1 MDILMTEHKK
11 LILVDGSSYLF
22 RAFHAL
28 PPLMNSKKIP
38 TGAVKG
44 VINMIRSMVKNNP
57 ESNVVIVFDAKGKT
71 FRNELYDAYK
81 AHRPP
86 MPDELKVQIAP
97 IHKIV
102 EAMGLPILI
111 IDGVEADDV
120 IGTLAREA
128 SAAGISTLISTG
140 DKDLAQLVDDQ
151 VSLIN
156 TMTNEALDTDGVKSK
171 FGVYPNQIIDYLA
184 LVGDSADNIPGVPSV
199 GPKTAVKWLAEH
211 QSMSE
216 IIDNASSISGK
227 VGERLRESVEVLLL
241 SYELATIKTDVE
253 LKMGVQDLKRKKAD
267 NKKLLE
273 LFSELEFKTWV
284 NELKDEGVE
293 FNSGN
298 EPALEN
304 KADNQASSEFKE
316 IERNYSL
323 IDSKESLK
331 DFVTSC
337 ANLSCIGL
345 SCEIEAE
352 HFMGAKVVGIS
363 MCAEPGH
370 GVYIPLNHAESEEKS
385 TVTQLNSLFVFN
397 QLKPILENESVLKA
411 GHDLKNLAHVFEN
424 YGVTLAPLKADV
436 MVASYVYDSV
446 SSKHRLFDIARD
458 RLGLVMTDF
467 ESVLGKGRNKKTIS
481 QIAPIDVLKCSAEKA
496 DVSLRSWIILNQ
508 LLSESGSL
516 HDVFC
521 YFEQPLIQVLKDV
534 EKSGVCVDKSALLIQ
549 SSDLHI
555 QLKSLASQ
563 VFKLAGEDFNLGSPK
578 QLQSILYEKLNLPML
593 KKTKTGQP
601 STAEPV
607 LAELAESFELPR
619 LILEHRSLSKIKSTY
634 TDKLPL
640 QIQDRT
646 KRIHSTF
653 QQAVTATGRLSSTD
667 PNLQNIP
674 IRTCEGRRVRKA
686 FISEPDYK
694 ILAADYS
701 QVELRIMAHLS
712 KDPGLLAAFNS
723 DQDVHRATAA
733 DVFGVAINEVSDDE
747 RRSAKAINFGLIYGM
762 SAFGLAK
769 QLNIGRQEANEYIER
784 YFAKYPNV
792 KRYMDQTQSFA
803 GENGYVETI
812 FGRRLYLPDI
822 NAGNGMLRKA
832 AQRTA
837 INAPMQGSA
846 ADIIKRAMID
856 IYNWL
861 PESGLDAQMLLQVH
875 DELVF
880 EVHHKDVELVSE
892 GVNFRMMSAAS
903 LSVPLIV
910 DIGIGANWDEAH

>member
-1 MDILMTEHKK
+1 MTEYKK

-28 PPLMNSKKIP
+28 PPLVNSKQMP

-44 VINMIRSMVKNNP
+44 VINMIRSMVRSNP
-57 ESNVVIVFDAKGKT
+57 DSNVVIVFDAKGKT
-71 FRNELYDAYK
+71 FRNDLYDDYK

-86 MPDELKVQIAP
+86 MPDELKVQIPP

-102 EAMGLPILI
+102 EAMGLPMLI
-111 IDGVEADDV
+111 IDRVEADDV
-120 IGTLAREA
+120 IGTLARKA
-128 SAAGISTLISTG
+128 SEAGISTLISTG

-156 TMTNEALDTDGVKSK
+156 TMTNEALDVDGVKAK

-199 GPKTAVKWLAEH
+199 GPKTAVKWLSEY
-211 QSMSE
+211 QSMLN
-216 IIDNASSISGK
+216 IIDNASLITGK
-227 VGERLRESVEVLLL
+227 VGERLRESIDVLLL
-241 SYELATIKTDVE
+241 SYELATIKIDVD
-253 LKMGVQDLKRKKAD
+253 LKVEVQDLKQRNAD
-267 NKKLLE
+267 NTELLR
-273 LFSELEFKTWV
+273 LFLELEFKTWV
-284 NELKDEGVE
+284 AELKNEGIE
-293 FNSGN
+293 FNPIDES
-298 EPALEN
+298 AIEN
-304 KADNQASSEFKE
+304 IAVNRTLSKFKN
-316 IERNYSL
+316 IDVNYSL
-323 IDSKESLK
+323 VDSKESLK
-331 DFVTSC
+331 DLIASC
-337 ANLSCIGL
+337 ESLSCIGL
-345 SCEIEAE
+345 SFEVDTE
-352 HFMGAKVVGIS
+352 HFMDAKVVGIGFS
-363 MCAEPGH
+363 FEPGH
-370 GVYIPLNHAESEEKS
+370 GAYIPLNHVEIKEKLS
-385 TVTQLNSLFVFN
+385 IKQLDAFFVFN
-397 QLKPILENESVLKA
+397 QLKPILENKLVLKA

-424 YGVTLAPLKADV
+424 HGVNLMPLEADI

-458 RLGLVMTDF
+458 RLGLEMTDF
-467 ESVLGKGRNKKTIS
+467 ESLLGKGRNKKTVS
-481 QIAPIDVLKCSAEKA
+481 QIAPIDVMKVSAEKA
-496 DVSLRSWIILNQ
+496 DFSLRSWLILNQ
-508 LLSESGSL
+508 LLSESGIL
-516 HDVFC
+516 HDVFR
-521 YFEQPLIQVLKDV
+521 YFEQPLIQVLRDI
-534 EKSGVCVDKSALLIQ
+534 EKSGVSVDQSALQIQ
-549 SSDLHI
+549 SSDLGV
-555 QLKSLASQ
+555 QLKSLAMQ
-563 VFKLAGEDFNLGSPK
+563 VFNLAGENFNLGSPK
-578 QLQSILYEKLNLPML
+578 QLQSILYEKLGLPML

-640 QIQDRT
+640 QIQGRT

-674 IRTCEGRRVRKA
+674 IRTQEGRRVRKA
-686 FISEPDYK
+686 FISAPDYK
-694 ILAADYS
+694 LLAADYS

-712 KDPGLLAAFNS
+712 QDPGLLAAFNS
-723 DQDVHRATAA
+723 DQDVHRATAS
-733 DVFGVAINEVSDDE
+733 DVFGVAINDVSDEE

-769 QLNIGRQEANEYIER
+769 QLNIGRQEASEYIER

-792 KRYMDQTQSFA
+792 KSYMDQTQSFA
-803 GENGYVETI
+803 GEKGYVETI

-861 PESGLDAQMLLQVH
+861 PGSGLDARMLLQVH

-880 EVHHKDVELVSE
+880 EVHQKDVELVSD

-910 DIGIGANWDEAH
+910 DIGIGTNWDEAH

>member
-1 MDILMTEHKK
+1 MTEHKK

-211 QSMSE
+211 QSISE

-241 SYELATIKTDVE
+241 SYELATIKIDVE

-267 NKKLLE
+267 N
-273 LFSELEFKTWV
+273 
-284 NELKDEGVE
+284 
-293 FNSGN
+293 
-298 EPALEN
+298 
-304 KADNQASSEFKE
+304 E

-337 ANLSCIGL
+337 ANSSCIGL

-458 RLGLVMTDF
+458 RLGLVMADF

-640 QIQDRT
+640 RIQDRT

>member
-1 MDILMTEHKK
+1 MTERKK

-28 PPLMNSKKIP
+28 PPLMNSKKMP

-71 FRNELYDAYK
+71 FRNELYAAYK

-156 TMTNEALDTDGVKSK
+156 TMTNEPLDADGVKSK

-199 GPKTAVKWLAEH
+199 GPKTAVKWLAEY
-211 QSMSE
+211 QSMSK

-227 VGERLRESVEVLLL
+227 VGERLRESIEVLLL

-253 LKMGVQDLKRKKAD
+253 LKIGVQDLKQKNAD
-267 NKKLLE
+267 NTKLLE

-284 NELKDEGVE
+284 NELRNEGVE
-293 FNSGN
+293 CNASD
-298 EPALEN
+298 EPAFEN
-304 KADNQASSEFKE
+304 KAANQALREFKE
-316 IERNYSL
+316 VERNYSL
-323 IDSKESLK
+323 IDSKESLE

-337 ANLSCIGL
+337 ANSSCIGL
-345 SCEIEAE
+345 SCEIDAE
-352 HFMGAKVVGIS
+352 HFMGANVVGIGMS
-363 MCAEPGH
+363 AEPGH
-370 GVYIPLNHAESEEKS
+370 GVYIPLSHAESEEKS
-385 TVTQLNSLFVFN
+385 TVTQLDSLFVFN

-424 YGVTLAPLKADV
+424 YGVSLAPLKADV
-436 MVASYVYDSV
+436 MVASYVYNSV

-458 RLGLVMTDF
+458 RLGFVLADS
-467 ESVLGKGRNKKTIS
+467 EPLLGKGRNKKTIS
-481 QIAPIDVLKCSAEKA
+481 QIAPIDVLKYSAEKA

-508 LLSESGSL
+508 LLSESASL
-516 HDVFC
+516 HDVFR
-521 YFEQPLIQVLKDV
+521 YFEQPLIQVLKDI

-549 SSDLHI
+549 SSDLDI
-555 QLKSLASQ
+555 QLTSLASQ
-563 VFKLAGEDFNLGSPK
+563 VFNLAGENFNLGSPK

-733 DVFGVAINEVSDDE
+733 DVFGVAINDVSDDE

-784 YFAKYPNV
+784 YFTKYPNV

-837 INAPMQGSA
+837 INAPMQGTA

-910 DIGIGANWDEAH
+910 DIGIGGNWDEAH

>member
-1 MDILMTEHKK
+1 MTEHKK

-253 LKMGVQDLKRKKAD
+253 LKMGAQDLKRKKAD

-337 ANLSCIGL
+337 ANSSCIGL

-458 RLGLVMTDF
+458 RLGLVMADF
-467 ESVLGKGRNKKTIS
+467 ESLLGKGRNKKTIS

-496 DVSLRSWIILNQ
+496 DFSLRSWIILNQ

-521 YFEQPLIQVLKDV
+521 YFEQPLIQVLKDI

>member
-1 MDILMTEHKK
+1 MTEHKK

-298 EPALEN
+298 ETALEN

-337 ANLSCIGL
+337 ANSSCIGL

-352 HFMGAKVVGIS
+352 HFMGAKVVGRS

-458 RLGLVMTDF
+458 RLGLVMADF

>member
-1 MDILMTEHKK
+1 MTEHKK

-241 SYELATIKTDVE
+241 SYELATIKIDVE

-337 ANLSCIGL
+337 ANSSCIGL

-458 RLGLVMTDF
+458 RLGLVMADF

>member
-1 MDILMTEHKK
+1 MGILMTEHKK

-337 ANLSCIGL
+337 ANSSCIGL

-458 RLGLVMTDF
+458 RLGLVMADF

>member
-1 MDILMTEHKK
+1 MTEHKK

-337 ANLSCIGL
+337 ANSSCIGL

-458 RLGLVMTDF
+458 RLGLVMADF

>member
-1 MDILMTEHKK
+1 MTEHKK

-337 ANLSCIGL
+337 ANSSCIGL

-436 MVASYVYDSV
+436 MVASYVYYSV

-458 RLGLVMTDF
+458 RLGLVMADF

>member
-1 MDILMTEHKK
+1 MTEHKK

-298 EPALEN
+298 EPFLEN

-337 ANLSCIGL
+337 ANSSCIGL

-458 RLGLVMTDF
+458 RLGLVMADF

>member
-1 MDILMTEHKK
+1 MTEYKK

-28 PPLMNSKKIP
+28 PPLVNSKQMP

-44 VINMIRSMVKNNP
+44 VINMIRSMVRSNP
-57 ESNVVIVFDAKGKT
+57 DSNVVIVFDAKGKT
-71 FRNELYDAYK
+71 FRNDLYVDYK

-86 MPDELKVQIAP
+86 MPDELKVQIPP

-102 EAMGLPILI
+102 EAMGLPMLI
-111 IDGVEADDV
+111 IDRVEADDV
-120 IGTLAREA
+120 IGTLARKA
-128 SAAGISTLISTG
+128 SEAGISTLISTG

-156 TMTNEALDTDGVKSK
+156 TMTNEALDVDGVKAK

-199 GPKTAVKWLAEH
+199 GPKTAVKWLSEY
-211 QSMSE
+211 QSMLN
-216 IIDNASSISGK
+216 IIDNASLITGK
-227 VGERLRESVEVLLL
+227 VGERLRESIDVLLL
-241 SYELATIKTDVE
+241 SYELATIKIDVD
-253 LKMGVQDLKRKKAD
+253 LKVEVQDLKQRNAD
-267 NKKLLE
+267 NTELLR
-273 LFSELEFKTWV
+273 LFLELEFKTWV
-284 NELKDEGVE
+284 AELKNEGIE
-293 FNSGN
+293 FNPIDES
-298 EPALEN
+298 AIEN
-304 KADNQASSEFKE
+304 IAVNRTLSKFKN
-316 IERNYSL
+316 IDVNYSL
-323 IDSKESLK
+323 VDSKESLK
-331 DFVTSC
+331 DLIASC
-337 ANLSCIGL
+337 ESLSCIGL
-345 SCEIEAE
+345 SFEVDTE
-352 HFMGAKVVGIS
+352 HFMDAKVVGIGFS
-363 MCAEPGH
+363 FEPGH
-370 GVYIPLNHAESEEKS
+370 GAYIPLNHVEIKEKS
-385 TVTQLNSLFVFN
+385 SIKQLDAFFVFN
-397 QLKPILENESVLKA
+397 QLKPILENKLVLKA

-424 YGVTLAPLKADV
+424 HGVNLMPLEADI

-458 RLGLVMTDF
+458 RLGIEMTDF
-467 ESVLGKGRNKKTIS
+467 ESLLGKGRNKKTVS
-481 QIAPIDVLKCSAEKA
+481 QIAPIDVMKVSAEKA
-496 DVSLRSWIILNQ
+496 DFSLRSWLILNQ
-508 LLSESGSL
+508 LLSESGIL
-516 HDVFC
+516 HDVFR
-521 YFEQPLIQVLKDV
+521 YFEQPLIKVLRDI
-534 EKSGVCVDKSALLIQ
+534 EKSGVSVDQSALQIQ
-549 SSDLHI
+549 SSDLEV
-555 QLKSLASQ
+555 QLKSLAMQ
-563 VFKLAGEDFNLGSPK
+563 VFNLAGENFNLGSPK
-578 QLQSILYEKLNLPML
+578 QLQSILYEKLGLPML

-640 QIQDRT
+640 QIQGRT

-674 IRTCEGRRVRKA
+674 IRTQEGRRVRKA
-686 FISEPDYK
+686 FISAPDYK
-694 ILAADYS
+694 LLAADYS

-712 KDPGLLAAFNS
+712 QDPGLLAAFNS
-723 DQDVHRATAA
+723 DQDVHRATAS
-733 DVFGVAINEVSDDE
+733 DVFGVAINDVSDEE

-769 QLNIGRQEANEYIER
+769 QLNIGRQEASEYIER

-792 KRYMDQTQSFA
+792 KSYMDQTQSFA
-803 GENGYVETI
+803 GEKGYVETI

-861 PESGLDAQMLLQVH
+861 PGSGLDARMLLQVH

-880 EVHHKDVELVSE
+880 EVHQKDVELVSD

-910 DIGIGANWDEAH
+910 DIGIGTNWDEAH

>member
-316 IERNYSL
+316 IELNYSL

-337 ANLSCIGL
+337 ANSSCIGL

>member
-1 MDILMTEHKK
+1 MTEHKK

-128 SAAGISTLISTG
+128 SAAGVSTLISTG

-337 ANLSCIGL
+337 ANSSCIGL

-458 RLGLVMTDF
+458 RLGLVMADF

-733 DVFGVAINEVSDDE
+733 DVFGVDINEVSDDE

>member
-1 MDILMTEHKK
+1 MTEHKK

-284 NELKDEGVE
+284 NELKDEGIE

-337 ANLSCIGL
+337 ANSSCIGL

-458 RLGLVMTDF
+458 RLGLVMADF

>member
-1 MDILMTEHKK
+1 MTEHKK

-156 TMTNEALDTDGVKSK
+156 TMTNEALDTYGVKSK

-337 ANLSCIGL
+337 ANSSCIGL

-458 RLGLVMTDF
+458 RLGLVMADF

>member
-1 MDILMTEHKK
+1 MTGHKR

-28 PPLMNSKKIP
+28 PPLVNSKQIP

-44 VINMIRSMVKNNP
+44 VINMIRSMIKSNP
-57 ESNVVIVFDAKGKT
+57 DSNVVIVFDAKGKT
-71 FRNELYDAYK
+71 FRNDLYDDYK

-97 IHKIV
+97 IHQIV

-128 SAAGISTLISTG
+128 SKAGISTLISTG

-156 TMTNEALDTDGVKSK
+156 TMTNEVLDVDGVKSK

-199 GPKTAVKWLAEH
+199 GPKTAVKWLLEY
-211 QSMSE
+211 QSMLN
-216 IIDNASSISGK
+216 IINNASLIAGK
-227 VGERLRESVEVLLL
+227 VGERLRESIDVLLL
-241 SYELATIKTDVE
+241 SYELATIKIDVD
-253 LKMGVQDLKRKKAD
+253 LKMGVKDLKQKDAD
-267 NKKLLE
+267 NTELLK

-284 NELKDEGVE
+284 NELKNEGAE
-293 FNSGN
+293 FNSS
-298 EPALEN
+298 EESVIEN
-304 KADNQASSEFKE
+304 IAIHRTFSEFE
-316 IERNYSL
+316 NIDLNYLL
-323 IDSKESLK
+323 IDTKESLK
-331 DFVTSC
+331 DLIVSC
-337 ANLSCIGL
+337 ESLNCVGL
-345 SCEIEAE
+345 SFEVDSE
-352 HFMGAKVVGIS
+352 HFMGANVVGIGLS
-363 MCAEPGH
+363 FEPGH
-370 GVYIPLNHAESEEKS
+370 GAYIPLSHVEIEEKS
-385 TVTQLNSLFVFN
+385 GIKQLDATFVFN
-397 QLKPILENESVLKA
+397 QLKPVLENELVLKA

-424 YGVTLAPLKADV
+424 HGVNLRPLKADI

-458 RLGLVMTDF
+458 RLGLEMIDC
-467 ESVLGKGRNKKTIS
+467 ESLLGKGRNKKTVS
-481 QIAPIDVLKCSAEKA
+481 QAAPIDVMKVSAEKA
-496 DVSLRSWIILNQ
+496 DFSLRSWLVLNQ
-508 LLSESGSL
+508 LLSESGIL
-516 HDVFC
+516 HDVFR
-521 YFEQPLIQVLKDV
+521 YFEQPLIQVLKDI
-534 EKSGVCVDKSALLIQ
+534 EKSGVSVDQSALQIQ
-549 SSDLHI
+549 SSDLEV
-555 QLKSLASQ
+555 QLENLATQ
-563 VFKLAGEDFNLGSPK
+563 VFNLAGQNFNLGSPK
-578 QLQSILYEKLNLPML
+578 QLQSILYEKLGLPML

-674 IRTCEGRRVRKA
+674 IRTYEGRRVRKA
-686 FISEPDYK
+686 FISAPDYK
-694 ILAADYS
+694 LLAADYS

-712 KDPGLLAAFNS
+712 QDPGLLAAFNS
-723 DQDVHRATAA
+723 DQDVHRTTAS
-733 DVFGVAINEVSDDE
+733 DVFGVAINDVSDEE

-769 QLNIGRQEANEYIER
+769 QLSIGRQEASEYIER

-792 KRYMDQTQSFA
+792 KSYMDQTQSFA
-803 GENGYVETI
+803 GEKGYVETI

-822 NAGNGMLRKA
+822 NAGNAMLRKA

-861 PESGLDAQMLLQVH
+861 PTSGLDARMLLQVH

-892 GVNFRMMSAAS
+892 GVNFRMMTAAS

>member
-1 MDILMTEHKK
+1 MTEYKR

-28 PPLMNSKKIP
+28 PPLVNSKQIP

-44 VINMIRSMVKNNP
+44 VINMIRSMIKSNP
-57 ESNVVIVFDAKGKT
+57 DSNVVIVFDAKGKT
-71 FRNELYDAYK
+71 FRNDLYDDYK

-97 IHKIV
+97 IHRIV
-102 EAMGLPILI
+102 RAMGLPVLI

-128 SAAGISTLISTG
+128 SEAGISTLISTG

-156 TMTNEALDTDGVKSK
+156 TMTNEALDVDGVKSK

-199 GPKTAVKWLAEH
+199 GPKTAVKWLSEH
-211 QSMSE
+211 QSMLN
-216 IIDNASSISGK
+216 IIDNAPLITGK
-227 VGERLRESVEVLLL
+227 VGERLRESIDVLLL
-241 SYELATIKTDVE
+241 SYELATIKIDV
-253 LKMGVQDLKRKKAD
+253 DLKTGVKDLKKKDAD
-267 NKKLLE
+267 NTELLK

-284 NELKDEGVE
+284 NELKNEGAEFDPNDESIVE
-293 FNSGN
+293 K
-298 EPALEN
+298 
-304 KADNQASSEFKE
+304 KAVTRTFSEIKN
-316 IERNYSL
+316 IDLNYSL
-323 IDSKESLK
+323 VDSEKGLK
-331 DFVTSC
+331 DLIVSC
-337 ANLSCIGL
+337 ESFNCIGL
-345 SCEIEAE
+345 SFEVDTE
-352 HFMGAKVVGIS
+352 HFMDAKVVGIGLS
-363 MCAEPGH
+363 FEPGH
-370 GVYIPLNHAESEEKS
+370 GVYIPLSHVEIEQKS
-385 TVTQLNSLFVFN
+385 DSKQLDAFFVFN
-397 QLKPILENESVLKA
+397 QLKPVLENDLVLKA
-411 GHDLKNLAHVFEN
+411 GHDLKNMAHVFEN
-424 YGVTLAPLKADV
+424 HGVNLTPLKADI

-458 RLGLVMTDF
+458 RLGLEMTDF
-467 ESVLGKGRNKKTIS
+467 ESLLGKGRNKKTVS
-481 QIAPIDVLKCSAEKA
+481 QVAPVDVMKVSAEKA
-496 DVSLRSWIILNQ
+496 DFSLRCWLFLNQ
-508 LLSESGSL
+508 LLSESGIL
-516 HDVFC
+516 HDVFR
-521 YFEQPLIQVLKDV
+521 YFEQPLIQVLKDI
-534 EKSGVCVDKSALLIQ
+534 EKSGISVDPSALRMQ
-549 SSDLHI
+549 SSDLEV
-555 QLKSLASQ
+555 QLKSLATE
-563 VFKLAGEDFNLGSPK
+563 VFNLAGENFNLGSPK
-578 QLQSILYEKLNLPML
+578 QLQSILYDKLGLPML

-619 LILEHRSLSKIKSTY
+619 LILEYRSLSKIKSTY

-640 QIQDRT
+640 QIQNRT
-646 KRIHSTF
+646 RRIHSTF

-674 IRTCEGRRVRKA
+674 IRTHEGRRVRKA
-686 FISEPDYK
+686 FISVPDYK
-694 ILAADYS
+694 LLAADYS

-712 KDPGLLAAFNS
+712 QDPGLLAAFNS
-723 DQDVHRATAA
+723 DQDVHRATAS
-733 DVFGVAINEVSDDE
+733 DVFSVAINDVSDEE

-769 QLNIGRQEANEYIER
+769 QLNIGRQEASEYIER

-792 KRYMDQTQSFA
+792 KNYMDQTQSFA
-803 GENGYVETI
+803 GEKGFVETI

-861 PESGLDAQMLLQVH
+861 PESGLDARMLLQVH

-880 EVHHKDVELVSE
+880 EVHHKDVELVTE

-903 LSVPLIV
+903 LSVPLVV
-910 DIGIGANWDEAH
+910 DIGVGNNWDEAH

>member
-1 MDILMTEHKK
+1 MTEYKR

-28 PPLMNSKKIP
+28 PPLVNSKQIP

-44 VINMIRSMVKNNP
+44 VINMIRSMIKSNP
-57 ESNVVIVFDAKGKT
+57 DSNVVIVFDAKGKT
-71 FRNELYDAYK
+71 FRNDLYDDYK

-97 IHKIV
+97 IHRIV
-102 EAMGLPILI
+102 QAMGLPVLI

-128 SAAGISTLISTG
+128 SEAGISTLISTG

-156 TMTNEALDTDGVKSK
+156 TMTNEALDVDGVKSK

-199 GPKTAVKWLAEH
+199 GPKTAVKWLSEH
-211 QSMSE
+211 QSMLN
-216 IIDNASSISGK
+216 IIDNAPLITGK
-227 VGERLRESVEVLLL
+227 VGERLRESIDVLLL
-241 SYELATIKTDVE
+241 SYELATIKIDV
-253 LKMGVQDLKRKKAD
+253 DLKTGVKDLKKKDAD
-267 NKKLLE
+267 NTELLK

-284 NELKDEGVE
+284 NELKNEGAEFDPTDESIVE
-293 FNSGN
+293 K
-298 EPALEN
+298 
-304 KADNQASSEFKE
+304 KAVTRTFGE
-316 IERNYSL
+316 IKNIDLNYSL
-323 IDSKESLK
+323 VDSEKGLK
-331 DFVTSC
+331 DLIVSC
-337 ANLSCIGL
+337 ESFNCIGL
-345 SCEIEAE
+345 SFEVDTE
-352 HFMGAKVVGIS
+352 HFMDAKVVGIGLS
-363 MCAEPGH
+363 FEPGH
-370 GVYIPLNHAESEEKS
+370 GVYIPLSHVEIEQKS
-385 TVTQLNSLFVFN
+385 DSKQLDAFFVFN
-397 QLKPILENESVLKA
+397 QLKPVLENDLVLKA
-411 GHDLKNLAHVFEN
+411 GHDLKNMAHVFEN
-424 YGVTLAPLKADV
+424 HGVNLTPLKADI

-458 RLGLVMTDF
+458 RLGLEMTDF
-467 ESVLGKGRNKKTIS
+467 ESLLGKGRNKKTVS
-481 QIAPIDVLKCSAEKA
+481 QVAPVDVMKVSAEKA
-496 DVSLRSWIILNQ
+496 DFSLRSWLILNH
-508 LLSESGSL
+508 LLSESGIL
-516 HDVFC
+516 YDVFR
-521 YFEQPLIQVLKDV
+521 YFEQPLIQVLKDI
-534 EKSGVCVDKSALLIQ
+534 EKSGVSVDQSALRMQ
-549 SSDLHI
+549 SSDLEA
-555 QLKSLASQ
+555 QLKSLATE
-563 VFKLAGEDFNLGSPK
+563 VFNLAGENFNLGSPK
-578 QLQSILYEKLNLPML
+578 QLQSILYDKLGLPML

-619 LILEHRSLSKIKSTY
+619 LILEYRSLSKIKSTY

-640 QIQDRT
+640 QIQNRT
-646 KRIHSTF
+646 RRIHSTF

-674 IRTCEGRRVRKA
+674 IRTHEGRRVRKA
-686 FISEPDYK
+686 FISVPGYK
-694 ILAADYS
+694 LLAADYS

-712 KDPGLLAAFNS
+712 QDPGLLAAFNS
-723 DQDVHRATAA
+723 DQDVHRATAS
-733 DVFGVAINEVSDDE
+733 DVFSVAINDVSDEE

-769 QLNIGRQEANEYIER
+769 QLNIGRQEASEYIER

-792 KRYMDQTQSFA
+792 KNYMDQTQSFA
-803 GENGYVETI
+803 GEKGFVETI

-861 PESGLDAQMLLQVH
+861 PESGLDARMLLQVH

-880 EVHHKDVELVSE
+880 EVHHKDVELVTE

-903 LSVPLIV
+903 LSVPLVV
-910 DIGIGANWDEAH
+910 DIGVGNNWDEAH

>member
-1 MDILMTEHKK
+1 MTEHKK

-316 IERNYSL
+316 IDRNYSL

-337 ANLSCIGL
+337 ANSSCIGL

-458 RLGLVMTDF
+458 RLGLVMADF

-481 QIAPIDVLKCSAEKA
+481 QIAPIDALKCSAEKA

-555 QLKSLASQ
+555 QLKSLASR

>member
-1 MDILMTEHKK
+1 MTEHKK

-102 EAMGLPILI
+102 EAMGLPTLI

-253 LKMGVQDLKRKKAD
+253 LKMGLQDLKRKKAD

-284 NELKDEGVE
+284 NDLKNEGVE

-337 ANLSCIGL
+337 ANSSCIGL

-458 RLGLVMTDF
+458 RLGLVMADF
-467 ESVLGKGRNKKTIS
+467 ESLLGKGRNKKTIS

-496 DVSLRSWIILNQ
+496 DFSLRSWIILNQ

>member
-1 MDILMTEHKK
+1 MTEHKK

-102 EAMGLPILI
+102 EAMGLPTLI

-253 LKMGVQDLKRKKAD
+253 LKMGLQDLKRKKAD

-284 NELKDEGVE
+284 NDLKNEGVE

-337 ANLSCIGL
+337 ANSSCIGL

-458 RLGLVMTDF
+458 RLGLVMADF
-467 ESVLGKGRNKKTIS
+467 ESLLGKGRNKKTIS
-481 QIAPIDVLKCSAEKA
+481 QIAPIDALKCSAEKA
-496 DVSLRSWIILNQ
+496 DFSLRSWIILNQ

-516 HDVFC
+516 HDVFR